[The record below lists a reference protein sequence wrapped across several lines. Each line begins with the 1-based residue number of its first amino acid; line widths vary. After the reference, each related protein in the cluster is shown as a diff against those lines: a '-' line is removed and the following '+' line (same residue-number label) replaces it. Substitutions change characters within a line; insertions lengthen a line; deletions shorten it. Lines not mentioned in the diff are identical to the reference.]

1 MNIDLIIA
9 QLRQRCPAL
18 AGRVAGAAQFAAV
31 TETTNLLT
39 PCAFV
44 VPLEDSP
51 EESRSQ
57 NGIRQPLAESFEVVV
72 ALDNRQDERGQG
84 SGNAVHS
91 MRAAIWSAL
100 LGWQPEERYDAIT
113 YEGGNL
119 LSIDRARLWWRF
131 EFTTAMEIE
140 PSDGFQGTALAELP
154 DFQGADMRFDL
165 VEPAADP
172 NLSYPGPDGRIEHTV
187 PVPPTGSLP

>member
-18 AGRVAGAAQFAAV
+18 GGRVAGAAQFAAV
-31 TETTNLLT
+31 TETTSLST
-39 PCAFV
+39 PYAFV
-44 VPLEDSP
+44 IPLEDSP

-57 NGIRQPLAESFEVVV
+57 NGIRQPLTESFEVVV

-84 SGNAVHS
+84 SGNAVHT
-91 MRAAIWSAL
+91 MRAAIWAAL

-119 LSIDRARLWWRF
+119 LSINRAHLWWRF

-140 PSDGFQGTALAELP
+140 PADGFQGTALAELP
-154 DFQGADMRFDL
+154 AFEGANMKFDP
-165 VEPAADP
+165 VDPAADP